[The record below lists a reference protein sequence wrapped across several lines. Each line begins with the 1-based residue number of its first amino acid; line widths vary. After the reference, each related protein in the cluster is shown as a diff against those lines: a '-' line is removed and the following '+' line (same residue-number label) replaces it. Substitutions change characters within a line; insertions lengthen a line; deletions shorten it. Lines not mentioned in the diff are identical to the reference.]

1 MGAAIDKIQAEIT
14 LNDNGFLDAIDRVN
28 KRTTTYKKAANDA
41 KGGNDALASSFRSVS
56 QGIAVVDGPF
66 GGIASRVSSV
76 ASLLTGTTLAVVG
89 FGAALSGVGIVMAK
103 AVSYGEQLERQL
115 YKQQAVLNA
124 TGYAAGWNA
133 EQLDQMARQTAFATL
148 ASVEDIREAQN
159 VMLTF
164 KSVQKGVFSEA
175 VNLTQDLAVVMGG
188 TAASNAKMLGKAL
201 EDPIAGI
208 SAMSRAGVSF
218 TQSQKDI
225 IKAMVETGH
234 KADAQRLIL
243 SELQKQVGGV
253 GSGEAGGLSG
263 SIDTLGQNFE
273 TLYEN
278 INKSTG
284 ASKGFE
290 IIVKGWSGL
299 VGMAADATAEKKL
312 GDKLKTLFN
321 KRLEAQK
328 NAANASNKF
337 TRDMFLAQ
345 DADLEK
351 QMAALTAKQKADAKK
366 GVDAYNKGIETR
378 RQLEQKAADDVR
390 KTKEA
395 AGAKTLA
402 AMDSQLASEQEKITD
417 DYVKRRSQVET
428 LVVSEQEVK
437 KRGYTSLAALRLG
450 YQVEIDEQYQNDLD
464 ALTAKLNK
472 EQQAKDDAAKR
483 DQERLDRQKERS
495 MSYFQTLDDQ
505 YAQAFTSKTDYEN
518 RSYEKT
524 TEKMAAERQALV
536 DQNAWTAT
544 DQENYD
550 KTAENAKSLHEKKL
564 TKIQKAEAQA
574 RLDAQRDFANIFVG
588 MASSQNKTLAAI
600 GKAAAIYNIGI
611 NTYEGAIKAFN
622 ALSGIPIVGPALGF
636 AAAGT
641 VVAFGAEQI
650 ANVTN
655 QTYHTGGI
663 AGDASDNYGARLKSG
678 EVNAT
683 LMRGEEVITEDDPR
697 HRNNLVHDDGVYE
710 SALTESNSSVVN
722 VGGIQ
727 ITIDGAGSQDPQELA
742 QTVADQ
748 VNSQLRQFIS
758 SSGFKN
764 ATVNA
769 VSKYAKNNSGRLPG
783 VRT

>member
-1 MGAAIDKIQAEIT
+1 MGAAIDKIQADIT
-14 LNDNGFLDAIDRVN
+14 LNDNGFLDAINRVN
-28 KRTTTYKKAANDA
+28 TRTNTYKKAANDA
-41 KGGNDALASSFRSVS
+41 NIGNQGLATSFRSVA

-66 GGIASRVSSV
+66 GGVASRVSSI

-89 FGAALSGVGIVMAK
+89 FGAALAGAGIVMAK

-218 TQSQKDI
+218 TQSQKDT

-234 KADAQRLIL
+234 KADAQRLVL

-299 VGMAADATAEKKL
+299 IGMAADATAEQKL
-312 GDKLKTLFN
+312 GDKLAALFS

-328 NAANASNKF
+328 NAANASNGAR
-337 TRDMFLAQ
+337 RDEFLAQ
-345 DADLEK
+345 DAALEK
-351 QMAALTAKQKADAKK
+351 QMAALTAQQKSTAKK
-366 GVDAYNKGIETR
+366 TMSEYQKGIENR
-378 RQLEQKAADDVR
+378 RQLEQKAADDIR

-402 AMDSQLASEQEKITD
+402 AMDTELASEQEKITN
-417 DYVKRRSQVET
+417 DYVKRRAKAES
-428 LVVSEQEVK
+428 LVVSEEEIK
-437 KRGYTSLAALRLG
+437 KRGYNSLAALRLG
-450 YQVEIDEQYQNDLD
+450 YQVDIDEQYQADLD

-472 EQQAKDDAAKR
+472 EQQAKDDAEKR
-483 DQERLDRQKERS
+483 EKARVARQKERS

-505 YAQAFTSKTDYEN
+505 YAAAFMSQSDYES

-536 DQNAWTAT
+536 DQNAWTTA
-544 DQENYD
+544 DQESYN
-550 KTAENAKSLHEKKL
+550 KTAEQAKSLHEKKL
-564 TKIQKAEAQA
+564 TKIQKNEHQL
-574 RLDAQRDFANIFVG
+574 RLDAQRSFASIFIG

-600 GKAAAIYNIGI
+600 GKAAAIYNIGLA
-611 NTYEGAIKAFN
+611 TYEGAIKAFN
-622 ALSGIPIVGPALGF
+622 ALVGIPIVGPALGF

-650 ANVTN
+650 ANVN
-655 QTYHTGGI
+655 NESYHTGGI
-663 AGDASDNYGARLKSG
+663 AGDASDNYGAKLKSG

-683 LMRGEEVITEDDPR
+683 LMRGEEVLTADDPR
-697 HRNNLVHDDGVYE
+697 HRDNLVHSDGVYE
-710 SALTESNSSVVN
+710 SGFTESNSSVVN

-727 ITIDGAGSQDPQELA
+727 IIIDGADSQDPQELA
-742 QTVADQ
+742 QTVANQ
-748 VNSQLRQFIS
+748 VNSQLAQFVS
-758 SSGFKN
+758 SAGFKS

-769 VSKYAKNNSGRLPG
+769 VSKYAKNNSGRIPG